1 MKHFGFKSPV
11 LHSKLVQKKSQVAPQ
26 PAVAVAAGFV
36 PDGATIPEPKAEDA
50 TAEPKGKEP
59 EHIYE
64 IYVPRGEDTGSVEG
78 KSEVRGKS
86 SQVKKNKSSSGKT
99 MNKVSIKWMDVQFL

>member
-1 MKHFGFKSPV
+1 LPT
-11 LHSKLVQKKSQVAPQ
+11 
-26 PAVAVAAGFV
+26 AGFV

-50 TAEPKGKEP
+50 TASQGKEP

-64 IYVPRGEDTGSVEG
+64 IYVPRGENTGSVEG
-78 KSEVRGKS
+78 KSEVKGKS

-99 MNKVSIKWMDVQFL
+99 MNKVSIKSMDVQFL